1 MAKLNNQG
9 KKKTIVTQS
18 GVTQKLRDLGSAE
31 TCMWEPWPKETAS
44 IATFDGHFQQM
55 ILSLSP
61 IEYNLL
67 DT

>member
-31 TCMWEPWPKETAS
+31 TCT
-44 IATFDGHFQQM
+44 
-55 ILSLSP
+55 
-61 IEYNLL
+61 
-67 DT
+67 